1 MKARCTCCKHRLAQ
15 PVLGGTD
22 LCTICHG
29 EACAFLDRF
38 SRGES
43 VVDRADRIAASL
55 LGAGVVLALIG
66 AVVMLRA
73 DGWLPW

>member
-43 VVDRADRIAASL
+43 VVDSADRIAAW
-55 LGAGVVLALIG
+55 LIG
-66 AVVMLRA
+66 AGGALGLLALAV
-73 DGWLPW
+73 WPW